1 MQAFIA
7 PVLRL
12 GHWEAQERV
21 YWYKVS
27 RQTEPNHQ
35 YFFSH
40 PLNLAY
46 YRVCM
51 GIGGWCDNLAQP
63 SVMASKTLPQIL
75 PKEGDSFFSSL

>member
-1 MQAFIA
+1 MRWSWSVYFKIKHAWVMQAFMA

-12 GHWEAQERV
+12 GHWEAQDRV
-21 YWYKVS
+21 YWCKVP

-46 YRVCM
+46 YTVCM
-51 GIGGWCDNLAQP
+51 GIGGGGVVTTWP
-63 SVMASKTLPQIL
+63 SLQ
-75 PKEGDSFFSSL
+75 